1 MENLLKFLSWGK
13 QIRHKFS
20 TAGYPMRF
28 VNSMINDIESK
39 EHDPMISNYLFNDFE
54 SKPIVLI
61 DMPICNEN
69 ERVSKQLLKKL
80 KAFTKEKYNFRIVWK
95 TKKVRRLFPLKQKN
109 PYPSCIIYEGFCS
122 CKENDIGE
130 TKRNVITRCNEY
142 ENPNKDS
149 EPAKHLFQL
158 TDHVFQW
165 KILMS
170 APMNNRKRKNLEAL
184 LIAVKHPTLNEQ
196 KD

>member
-1 MENLLKFLSWGK
+1 
-13 QIRHKFS
+13 
-20 TAGYPMRF
+20 MRF

-39 EHDPMISNYLFNDFE
+39 EHDPMIPNYLFNDFE

-69 ERVSKQLLKKL
+69 ERVSELLLKKL
-80 KAFTKEKYNFRIVWK
+80 KAFIKEKYDFRIVLK
-95 TKKVRRLFPLKQKN
+95 TKKVRQLFPLEHKN

-130 TKRNVITRCNEY
+130 TKRNVITRSNEY

-149 EPAKHLFQL
+149 EPAKHLFQH
-158 TDHVFQW
+158 TDHVFQR

-170 APMNNRKRKNLEAL
+170 APMNNRGRKNLEAF
-184 LIAVKHPTLNEQ
+184 LIAVKLQP
-196 KD
+196 